1 MTYFQFLHQLKYII
15 VADISL
21 RTPMII
27 TASTQEE
34 VNQPKFA
41 VRITTPPDCHHVKVS
56 LVGLI
61 GCEVYATL
69 KYSSGFL
76 MPYV

>member
-41 VRITTPPDCHHVKVS
+41 VRITIPPDYHHIKVS

-69 KYSSGFL
+69 KYSSGLL